1 MLKERMVAFVRAQT
15 HDWQTSTD
23 YESDVPLTYVTGNM
37 LESKQYIRILQ
48 EFSIKYKLIYE
59 TNQL

>member
-1 MLKERMVAFVRAQT
+1 MLKETMVAFVGAQT
-15 HDWQTSTD
+15 HNWQISTD